1 MNYGLRKGVEMH
13 ILGLS
18 RHALLSP
25 IIIGPRMALVGLSV
39 NHWALGGIFLN
50 KDILGLA
57 IHTYIQLNEY

>member
-1 MNYGLRKGVEMH
+1 MH

-25 IIIGPRMALVGLSV
+25 IIIGPRMALVGLSG

-50 KDILGLA
+50 KEILGLA